1 MPGSVPSHRTNR
13 IRIAFT
19 PNIPRDYDDLY
30 LFSFIA
36 CTLIYSHCQRLFQQC
51 PGIKALVISP
61 ALLPQTTPNCTLH

>member
-19 PNIPRDYDDLY
+19 PNIPRNYDDFY

-36 CTLIYSHCQRLFQQC
+36 CTLIYY
-51 PGIKALVISP
+51 
-61 ALLPQTTPNCTLH
+61 TPEYTCFT